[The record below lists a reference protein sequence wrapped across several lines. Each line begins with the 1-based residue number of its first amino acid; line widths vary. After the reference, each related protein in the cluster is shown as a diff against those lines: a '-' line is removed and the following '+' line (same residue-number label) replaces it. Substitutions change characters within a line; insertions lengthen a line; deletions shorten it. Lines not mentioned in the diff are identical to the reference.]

1 MMEAM
6 KQIAKEDEG
15 ALYYPEFQIADEM
28 ETSDINNSAGA
39 KGRQKESKETF
50 AQAVLNYY

>member
-1 MMEAM
+1 MEAM